1 MKNYNFNKAKQLIAE
16 NLENLESASLGMHED
31 WFWTAETV
39 WENGEYK
46 NELNDETTISGI
58 GGSSWAT
65 PTLQLLFKD
74 GSEKMIECSEGETDN
89 HLLNPASCKIVVS
102 SSFSIP
108 TIQSFLEFEKEQEK
122 IMRGNI
128 EMYDIKGHHKYFT
141 FAELFN
147 WYVSQF

>member
-1 MKNYNFNKAKQLIAE
+1 MKNYNFNKAKQIILE

-74 GSEKMIECSEGETDN
+74 GSEKMIECSEDETDN

-102 SSFSIP
+102 SSFSIA
-108 TIQSFLEFEKEQEK
+108 TIQSFLEFEKEQKK

-128 EMYDIKGHHKYFT
+128 EMYDIKGHHKYLT
-141 FAELFN
+141 FAELFKC
-147 WYVSQF
+147 YVSWF